1 MEYLIK
7 KTWDPE
13 ACVWIATS
21 DNAPGLALESG
32 SFGKLVARVT
42 DALSDLLG
50 VSVRPNIISI
60 MVKSSYYIA
69 GTSMEGDRL

>member
-1 MEYLIK
+1 M
-7 KTWDPE
+7 TWDPE
-13 ACVWIATS
+13 ASVWIATS
-21 DNAPGLALESG
+21 DNVPGFVLEAG

-50 VSVRPNIISI
+50 VSVHPNDISI
-60 MVKSSYYIA
+60 QVSSSDYIA